1 MIEEEITAV
10 TDGFTSDV
18 MTFVTDNFESFFAN
32 TAGTKMTFDT
42 CLTGAETTFGE
53 VFTDT
58 EVPATG
64 ASDLVDSIYAEC

>member
-1 MIEEEITAV
+1 
-10 TDGFTSDV
+10 
-18 MTFVTDNFESFFAN
+18 
-32 TAGTKMTFDT
+32 MTFDT